1 MRERRPAH
9 DSRRGGCGAAGWRWK
24 EVMGQF
30 EWAGHGQTGEAP
42 DGLHDRKSRKRKMAN
57 GWAGKG

>member
-42 DGLHDRKSRKRKMAN
+42 DGLHDRKSRKRMMAN
-57 GWAGKG
+57 W